1 MPCVAGVDSRAGQR
15 RWLRSPVV
23 KVEPAGV
30 DDRPR
35 NRADELIGSADRP
48 DGEPPPYH
56 PHRHRD
62 GIAPCDGV
70 PPEGAC
76 VFGGWAWLATA
87 GCFSL
92 FARTVLLTGLSMTGL
107 SMTPAPVVDRLVVD
121 RGTVGRAALQAGAG
135 MLRPRAAGIVCR
147 TAETRLRG
155 SGPLGGRL
163 CPVRGP
169 ELGPVGAL
177 TRRAPLGGSRR
188 AGCRVRVPCRRG
200 CR

>member
-15 RWLRSPVV
+15 YQLRSPVLQ
-23 KVEPAGV
+23 VEPAGV
-30 DDRPR
+30 DDRSR
-35 NRADELIGSADRP
+35 YRADELIGSADRP

-70 PPEGAC
+70 LPEGAC
-76 VFGGWAWLATA
+76 VFGGRAWLATA

-92 FARTVLLTGLSMTGL
+92 FARAGLSMTGL
-107 SMTPAPVVDRLVVD
+107 SMTGARWDVPRYRPVPGCCGHVRQGSFAERRKRACAAPV
-121 RGTVGRAALQAGAG
+121 
-135 MLRPRAAGIVCR
+135 
-147 TAETRLRG
+147 
-155 SGPLGGRL
+155 PLGGRL

-169 ELGPVGAL
+169 ELGPEGAL